1 MRPTGIKLPQTLLEQ
16 IQGDSFG
23 RGGHGHARK
32 PKLSRKEA
40 RKQDRAEKKQRK
52 ALHFTSNAYTDP
64 PPGAKRPADS
74 NHEHPDSPVRKKA
87 RRSEDETRRPSD
99 VQPATN
105 PKGTVANAKAS
116 ADVTAKKR
124 QQSALQKLA
133 DRTASMPMPRTQ
145 AERDEDAYIARLEAQ
160 LGMGKRSKKGGGDF
174 EDDGLDEL
182 LDGLDSIVGPG
193 PGAVDS
199 ASEVS
204 DEDEDAEEKSVSTT
218 GDDLTDAEVAPE
230 WTGFASDAEEDSA
243 PGGESPVSSAPP
255 PSAASTSGRYVP
267 PHLRNKTAS
276 ADETEALAKL
286 TRQLKGLLNRL
297 SEQNIASIL
306 DEIEELY
313 RKHRRHDMTET
324 LTNLL
329 VNGITSH
336 SSMLDSFVILNAA
349 LMSALHKII
358 GVKFAAFIVQNVV
371 AKYEEHYSA
380 LSAEDTIDASDE
392 AKGKECSNL
401 IILLSELYN
410 FQVISSVL
418 IYDIIRTLLD
428 GDLSETDVELLLKL
442 LRNSGHQLRLDDPTA
457 LKDII
462 QIVQT
467 KVGANESSSSSRTR
481 FMVETLIN
489 LKNNKTKQRTAAQH
503 TGGDS
508 VERLKKFLTGLGKK
522 RHLMAHDPLRVS
534 LADLRSAD
542 SRGKWWLV
550 GAAWGGNPLVEH
562 QAQQQKPQPENA
574 SAAVAENVLL
584 KLAKKQG
591 MNTDIRRSIF
601 VVLMSSDDYMD
612 ACERL
617 GQLNLTEVQQR
628 EIIRVILHCCGNE
641 KSYNPY
647 YTLVGQHLANSS
659 HSHKI
664 TLQFCLWDFLRD
676 LGETSVGGAELIKS
690 LGEDSFGGSNDK
702 ISPTRRRN
710 IARAYAWWIARDAVS
725 LTVLKPVDFIALKPA
740 TRRFVR
746 DLLERIFF
754 DTQARSPALAAR
766 VHELPSKRDRTAIE
780 TAFLKAARV
789 PALAAGLAYFLA
801 EMDKARD
808 VDNEEDVFYKWAG
821 GVAVET
827 LRMGTDIVSSL

>member
-1 MRPTGIKLPQTLLEQ
+1 MRSASGIKLPQTLLEQ
-16 IQGDSFG
+16 IQGEASE
-23 RGGHGHARK
+23 RGGHGHGHARK

-52 ALHFTSNAYTDP
+52 ASYFTSHAQLISQ
-64 PPGAKRPADS
+64 PGAKRPADS
-74 NHEHPDSPVRKKA
+74 SHEHPDSPVRKKA
-87 RRSEDETRRPSD
+87 RIAPQNSASATVTKTSTVLPSA
-99 VQPATN
+99 V
-105 PKGTVANAKAS
+105 PKGKAS
-116 ADVTAKKR
+116 AATEPSKR
-124 QQSALQKLA
+124 EPSALQKLA
-133 DRTASMPMPRTQ
+133 NRATSMPVPRSQT
-145 AERDEDAYIARLEAQ
+145 ERDEDARIAYLESK
-160 LGMGKRSKKGGGDF
+160 LGMKKGAKKGGGGF
-174 EDDGLDEL
+174 EDDGLDDL

-193 PGAVDS
+193 PGPLDS
-199 ASEVS
+199 ESEFS
-204 DEDEDAEEKSVSTT
+204 DEEDENEGSLDGSEDVDDGLSNGAADAS
-218 GDDLTDAEVAPE
+218 LE
-230 WTGFASDAEEDSA
+230 WTGFAWEGEEA
-243 PGGESPVSSAPP
+243 PASPNPATPAP
-255 PSAASTSGRYVP
+255 GRYVP
-267 PHLRNKTAS
+267 PHLRNKAAS
-276 ADETEALAKL
+276 ADETEAIAKL

-297 SEQNIASIL
+297 SEQNIANIL
-306 DEIEELY
+306 DEIEDLY

-349 LMSALHKII
+349 LISALHKIV
-358 GVKFAAFIVQNVV
+358 GVEFAAFVIQNIV
-371 AKYEEHYSA
+371 AKYEEQYSA
-380 LSAEDTIDASDE
+380 LTASGEATDVPDE

-410 FQVISSVL
+410 FQVISCVL
-418 IYDIIRTLLD
+418 IYDIIRSLLD
-428 GDLSETDVELLLKL
+428 GDLAETDVELLLKL
-442 LRNSGHQLRLDDPTA
+442 LRNSGQQLRQDDPTA

-462 QIVQT
+462 QIVQN

-481 FMVETLIN
+481 FMIETLIN
-489 LKNNKTKQRTAAQH
+489 LKNNKTKQRAAAQH

-534 LADLRSAD
+534 LADLHSAD

-550 GAAWGGNPLVEH
+550 GAAWGGDPLVDH
-562 QAQQQKPQPENA
+562 QAKQQPQADSA
-574 SAAVAENVLL
+574 STAVAENALL

-617 GQLNLTEVQQR
+617 AQLNLTEVQQR
-628 EIIRVILHCCGNE
+628 EIVRVILHCCGNE
-641 KSYNPY
+641 KTYNPY
-647 YTLVGQHLANSS
+647 YTLVGQHLANTA

-690 LGEDSFGGSNDK
+690 LGEDFFGGSDDK
-702 ISPTRRRN
+702 VSSSRRRN
-710 IARAYAWWIARDAVS
+710 VARAYAWWIARDAIS
-725 LTVLKPVDFIALKPA
+725 LTVLKPVDFIALKPT
-740 TRRFVR
+740 TRRFMR
-746 DLLERIFF
+746 DLLERVLF

-766 VHELPSKRDRTAIE
+766 VQELPPKRDRTAVE
-780 TAFLKAARV
+780 TVFLKAARV
-789 PALAAGLAYFLA
+789 PALAAGLAYFLG
-801 EMDKARD
+801 EMDKARSEES
-808 VDNEEDVFYKWAG
+808 EEDAFYKWAG